1 MASQSLY
8 SLFSYPPQASFTF
21 PLFCPQL
28 GQGRKK
34 PMPRPLYRGFSGGGR
49 SSSRDSVDSIYQ
61 AKDFGENGYGHD
73 VMNPAATNRSRQSL
87 TFSFLMLGLAV
98 LTVLALSGSLY
109 WAISISSSPRGNIYH
124 GYRKLQEQVVADLSN
139 VGELSLGIARLKE
152 LEFCP
157 PEYEN
162 YVPCYYNVSENFDL
176 IDPVVTVEFE
186 RNCIS
191 NTEKGCLILSPANY
205 RIPLRWPSGKD
216 FIWKENVKITG
227 QEFSSGSLT
236 KRMMVEEE
244 QISFRSDSLMVDG
257 VEDYTHQIAEM
268 IGLRN
273 ESNFIEAG
281 VRTVLD
287 IGCGFGSFGAHLFS
301 KQLLSLCIANYEA
314 SGSQVQLT
322 LERGIPAMIGSFSSR
337 QLPYPYLSFD
347 MLHCA
352 RCGIEWEKNDGISLV
367 EVDRLLRPGGYFVW
381 TSQMNTHRSL
391 RDKENQKKWSVIR
404 DFAENLCWDM
414 LPQQDETIIWKK
426 TSKKK
431 CYSSRKGGPPI
442 CGKSHDI
449 ESPYY
454 QPLNPCIAG
463 MRSQRWVPIEC
474 RTPWPSRA
482 RLNSTELDIYG
493 VHPEDFDEDAARW
506 SSVVYNYWSLLSPL
520 IFSDH
525 PKRPGDEDPSPPFN
539 MLRNVLDMNAHFGG
553 FNAALLD
560 AGKSAWVMNV
570 VPTSSPN
577 YLPLIFDRGFVGVQ
591 HDWCEAFPTYPRTY
605 DMVHADGLLSLESG
619 QKHRCSMLDIFLE
632 IDRILRPEGWVI
644 IRDTTNL
651 VETARSLTA
660 QLRWDARLME
670 LDSSSNEKLLVCQK
684 PFYRKQQ

>member
-1 MASQSLY
+1 MS
-8 SLFSYPPQASFTF
+8 
-21 PLFCPQL
+21 
-28 GQGRKK
+28 
-34 PMPRPLYRGFSGGGR
+34 RPLYRGFSSGGR
-49 SSSRDSVDSIYQ
+49 GSGCAGLDSFDVSYQ
-61 AKDFGENGYGHD
+61 TKELGENGFGYEL
-73 VMNPAATNRSRQSL
+73 MNPAGINRARQNL
-87 TFSFLMLGLAV
+87 IFTILKLGLV
-98 LTVLALSGSLY
+98 VFIVLALSGSLY
-109 WAISISSSPRGNIYH
+109 WAISISTSSPSSIYH
-124 GYRKLQEQVVADLSN
+124 GFRRLQEQVVSDLTEI
-139 VGELSLGIARLKE
+139 GELSLGISRLKE

-162 YVPCYYNVSENFDL
+162 YAPCYNNVSENFDL
-176 IDPVVTVEFE
+176 ADPSVPIEYE
-186 RNCIS
+186 RKCVPD
-191 NTEKGCLILSPANY
+191 TEMHCLILPPRNY
-205 RIPLRWPSGKD
+205 RIPLRWPSGRD

-244 QISFRSDSLMVDG
+244 QISFRSGSLMVDG

-301 KQLLSLCIANYEA
+301 KQLLTMCIATYEV

-352 RCGIEWEKNDGISLV
+352 RCGIEWEKNDGIFLV

-381 TSQMNTHRSL
+381 TSQINTHRSL
-391 RDKENQKKWSVIR
+391 RDKENQKKWSIIHE
-404 DFAENLCWDM
+404 FAESLCWDM
-414 LPQQDETIIWKK
+414 LSQQDETIVWKK
-426 TSKKK
+426 TSRRK
-431 CYSSRKGGPPI
+431 CYSSRKAGPAV
-442 CGKSHDI
+442 CGKSLDV

-463 MRSQRWVPIEC
+463 MRSPRWIPIEH

-482 RLNSTELDIYG
+482 RLNSTELDIYAG
-493 VHPEDFDEDAARW
+493 VHPEDFAEDAASW
-506 SSVVYNYWSLLSPL
+506 SSAIQSYWSLLSPL

-560 AGKSAWVMNV
+560 AGKSVWVMNV
-570 VPTSSPN
+570 VPANGPN
-577 YLPLIFDRGFVGVQ
+577 YLPLIFDRGFIGVQ
-591 HDWCEAFPTYPRTY
+591 HDWCEAFPAYPRTY
-605 DMVHADGLLSLESG
+605 DMVHAEGLLSLETH
-619 QKHRCSMLDIFLE
+619 QKHRCSILDIFLE
-632 IDRILRPEGWVI
+632 IDRILRPEGWI
-644 IRDTTNL
+644 MIRDTAHL
-651 VETARSLTA
+651 VETARTVIT

-670 LDSSSNEKLLVCQK
+670 LDSSSDEKLLVCQK
-684 PFYRKQQ
+684 PFFRKQQ